1 MMKAGARNTIADVSS
16 IRVGHATDEAAKSG
30 VSVIWPVHP
39 ATAAVHVAGGAP
51 GTRETDLLA
60 PENTVERVHAL
71 ALSGGSAF
79 GLAAADGVMAALAE
93 AGEGFAVGPHHIP
106 IVPSAI
112 LFDLMAGGND
122 SRPDYRALG
131 RQALRQAS
139 TDIRLGSLGAG
150 TGAMTATVRG
160 GIGSASS
167 VLDGIGTIGALV
179 AVNALGNPLI
189 GSTRHFWAAPFEQ
202 RGELGYLGW
211 PALMPEDAMTLRLK
225 HRPVLPNTNTTIA
238 VIATDAALTKA
249 QCKRLAMAAHDGFTR
264 ALWPAHL
271 PMDGDLVFALS
282 TAEPGS
288 TPVGIETMIDLC
300 ASAASTMAR
309 AIARGIYE
317 AKPLPG
323 DPKPAWRN
331 L

>member
-1 MMKAGARNTIADVSS
+1 MKAGPRNTIADVSS
-16 IRVGHATDEAAKSG
+16 IRVGHATDDAAKSG
-30 VSVIWPVHP
+30 VSVVWPVQP
-39 ATAAVHVAGGAP
+39 ATAAIHVMGGAP

-60 PENTVERVHAL
+60 PENTVERIHAL
-71 ALSGGSAF
+71 VLAGGSAF

-106 IVPSAI
+106 IVPAAI
-112 LFDLMAGGND
+112 LFDLTAGGD
-122 SRPDYRALG
+122 GFRPDYATLGRHALQNASADIALG
-131 RQALRQAS
+131 S
-139 TDIRLGSLGAG
+139 VGAG
-150 TGAMTATVRG
+150 AGAMTATVRG

-167 VLDGIGTIGALV
+167 VLDGAGTIGALV
-179 AVNALGNPLI
+179 AVNALGNPLV
-189 GSTRHFWAAPFEQ
+189 GSSRHFWAAPFEQ
-202 RGELGYLGW
+202 RGELGYFGW

-225 HRPVLPNTNTTIA
+225 HRPVPPNANTTIA
-238 VIATDAALTKA
+238 VIATDAPLTKA
-249 QCKRLAMAAHDGFTR
+249 QCKRLAIAAHDGFAR

-282 TAEPGS
+282 TAEPGA
-288 TPVGIETMIDLC
+288 TPVSIESMIDLC
-300 ASAASTMAR
+300 AAAAATMAR
-309 AIARGIYE
+309 AIARGVYE